1 MPTVTEGEV
10 VATLSLAADLG
21 FGLPLESGLVVSA
34 VALDVGERMGL
45 DAAELDR
52 VHLLALLRH
61 IGCTA
66 NSDEAAAFSTDEITL
81 RRTAP
86 LLDLANKPALLP
98 HMLRLISATT
108 PPAGRPKALLR
119 MLATAGSAAAAS
131 AAAVCEAATVLA
143 GRIGIG
149 AETIAD
155 LNVYYERWDGKG
167 LIGTAS
173 GDEIPA
179 PVQAVQVAESAH
191 GHALAGGVDAAAAFV
206 RRHAGTL
213 FAPPAARAF
222 LDAPPDVLA
231 AGDAPGLW
239 EAALARLPSPLPA
252 ERLDATFDVVADFAD
267 LRSVWLGGHSRGVAA
282 LAAEAGRLSG
292 LPVSDIE
299 SLRRAGLV
307 HDLGRVAVSARV
319 WGKQGPLTTAEWD
332 DVRLHPYHV
341 ERVLARVEALA
352 PLGRL
357 ASFHHERCDGSGYFR
372 GTRELSSPARLLAAA
387 DALHAMTE
395 ARPHRPARSLEAAAV
410 ELRAGVRAG
419 RFDGDAAECALAAA
433 GAGGRRREL
442 PGGLSPREVEVLRLL
457 ARGCTK
463 RQVAAELVIAPKTA
477 DAHVQH
483 IYSKLG
489 VSTRAGATLFAMQHG
504 LLDSLAS

>member
-1 MPTVTEGEV
+1 MPRVTEGEV

-21 FGLPLESGLVVSA
+21 FGLPLESGLA
-34 VALDVGERMGL
+34 VCAIALAVGERMGL

-66 NSDEAAAFSTDEITL
+66 NSDEAAAFSTDEIAL
-81 RRTAP
+81 RRAAP

-108 PPAGRPKALLR
+108 PPSGRPKALLR
-119 MLATAGSAAAAS
+119 MLATSGAAAAAS

-149 AETIAD
+149 AATISD

-167 LIGTAS
+167 LMGTAS
-173 GDEIPA
+173 GDEIAP

-191 GHALAGGVDAAAAFV
+191 GHALAGGGEAAAAFV
-206 RRHAGTL
+206 RRHAGGM
-213 FAPPAARAF
+213 FAPAAASAF
-222 LDAPPDVLA
+222 LAAPPEVLA
-231 AGDAPGLW
+231 AGEAPDLW
-239 EAALARLPSPLPA
+239 EATLERSPSPLPA
-252 ERLDATFDVVADFAD
+252 ERLDATLDVIADFAD

-282 LAAEAGRLSG
+282 LAAEAGRCSG
-292 LPVSDIE
+292 LPEGDVE

-319 WGKQGPLTTAEWD
+319 WGKQGPLTGAEWD
-332 DVRLHPYHV
+332 DVRLHPYHG

-372 GTRELSSPARLLAAA
+372 GTRELSPPARLLAAA

-395 ARPHRPARSLEAAAV
+395 ARPHRPALALDAAAA
-410 ELRAGVRAG
+410 ELRAGVRSG
-419 RFDGDAAECALAAA
+419 LFDGDAAECVLAAA
-433 GAGGRRREL
+433 GVPSRRSEL

-457 ARGCTK
+457 ARGHTK

-483 IYSKLG
+483 IYAKLG

-504 LLDSLAS
+504 LLDSLAR